1 MKYLLLIALAGFSA
15 TACAQ
20 KEIKIG
26 DARSHVG
33 DSVKIYSKIYGGK
46 YLEAAKGSPTFL
58 NLGAA
63 YPDALLTVVIWSDS
77 RKLFKKPPEEYY
89 KGADVCVTGR
99 IQMFNE
105 KPVIIISNPNQ
116 IQDIIINNVRDT
128 LPK

>member
-1 MKYLLLIALAGFSA
+1 MKYLLSVILAACTLTASA
-15 TACAQ
+15 Q
-20 KEIKIG
+20 QEIKIG
-26 DARSHVG
+26 DAKNHVG

-58 NLGAA
+58 NLGGA
-63 YPDALLTVVIWSDS
+63 YPDALVTVVISGDA
-77 RKLFKKPPEEYY
+77 RKLFKKPPEVYY

-105 KPVIIISNPNQ
+105 KPEIIVSNPNQ
-116 IQDIIINNVRDT
+116 IQDVIMNNVRDT